1 MNESSVPS
9 SDTPTGTG
17 LSQAAIR
24 NYAIS
29 AVVLLMVASGV
40 YVAWVDRNLGQ
51 PPDISQELGT
61 SAPLEDKTAASSMP
75 AVVPSTPEPVIINV
89 DFASG
94 PYEIPATP
102 TVIPARRD
110 TEPQFFLV
118 KVRPGDTLAA
128 LASRHKHGF
137 AEIAS
142 LNGIDPPYLLR
153 VGDEL
158 LFPNR

>member
-9 SDTPTGTG
+9 SNTPTGNG
-17 LSQAAIR
+17 LSKAAIR

-29 AVVLLMVASGV
+29 AVALLMVASAV
-40 YVAWVDRNLGQ
+40 YVVWVDRNLGQ
-51 PPDISQELGT
+51 LPDVSQEFGT
-61 SAPLEDKTAASSMP
+61 SAPLEDKTAMSSVP
-75 AVVPSTPEPVIINV
+75 VVVPSTPNSVIINM
-89 DFASG
+89 DLGSG
-94 PYEIPATP
+94 QHEIPSTP

-110 TEPQFFLV
+110 SEPQFFLL

-128 LASRHKHGF
+128 LASRHKHSF